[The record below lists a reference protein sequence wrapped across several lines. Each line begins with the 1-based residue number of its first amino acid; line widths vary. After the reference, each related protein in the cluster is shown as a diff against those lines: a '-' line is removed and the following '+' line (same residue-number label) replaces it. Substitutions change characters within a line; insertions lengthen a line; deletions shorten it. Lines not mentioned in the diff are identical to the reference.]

1 MGRMGRG
8 AQMRER
14 KGVSRLPP
22 GLGSRKGGRQGCK
35 TPGRSSPQR
44 ARTGFGSFSKATGA
58 SPSFPAGSI
67 SQHSTCL
74 SSQISLFVAE
84 AVCASD
90 RSCVVDA
97 LIHRLVTVEQNK
109 YIVKK
114 NLGRRNLDNESPREG
129 TAGECGDGGVGQGGS
144 SLSLARA
151 RPTEGRLGNTGR
163 DGRAGCRR
171 IGSLA

>member
-1 MGRMGRG
+1 
-8 AQMRER
+8 MRER

-22 GLGSRKGGRQGCK
+22 GRRSRNGGRQGCK

-74 SSQISLFVAE
+74 SSLISLFVAE
-84 AVCASD
+84 AVCNV
-90 RSCVVDA
+90 RSFLRCGRT
-97 LIHRLVTVEQNK
+97 LIHRLVMLEQNK

-129 TAGECGDGGVGQGGS
+129 TAGECGDRGVGQGGS

-151 RPTEGRLGNTGR
+151 RPTEGHLGSTGR